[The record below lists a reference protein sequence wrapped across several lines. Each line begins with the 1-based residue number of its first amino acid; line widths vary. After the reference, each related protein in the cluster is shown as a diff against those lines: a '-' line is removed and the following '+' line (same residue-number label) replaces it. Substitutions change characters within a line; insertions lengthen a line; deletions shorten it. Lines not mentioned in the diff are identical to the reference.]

1 MKTGTKSFVYL
12 LILVAILIIPMV
24 FVIFGN
30 TAIFISPYSSND
42 IDIRISA
49 NTYQYTK
56 IWNKKWDPGSLED
69 RSADIAIDSNGNIYI
84 CGFINSFGNG
94 SKDVALVKYD
104 PSGNIQ
110 WYKT

>member
-1 MKTGTKSFVYL
+1 MAKKAEEYGSHDKTFLAPENGK
-12 LILVAILIIPMV
+12 
-24 FVIFGN
+24 
-30 TAIFISPYSSND
+30 
-42 IDIRISA
+42 IRV
-49 NTYQYTK
+49 
-56 IWNKKWDPGSLED
+56 
-69 RSADIAIDSNGNIYI
+69 IDSNGNIYI